1 MDEVMVDCC
10 CLDNDA
16 DHTTLPLPLPPT
28 TFPRPLPPRS
38 CCWTMTEMTGP
49 ALPSCP
55 RPTTCCWTPR
65 LTTCWMVPLL
75 CCLSLVPGSVA
86 AEVLPAV
93 GGAYCGH
100 AADLTLLALCWAT
113 AGGSDFA
120 TLKTSGADDVLGVSP
135 SVGVAAT
142 VAEFGETQLALL
154 AQEEAALRIPLLQ
167 EDVKKIST
175 QLEAV
180 QTLSWLLM
188 DAALY
193 EAKKLSMMKQE
204 RIKLMTRQQV
214 FTDTQKGVCK
224 AIFFLLNTDGV
235 C

>member
-1 MDEVMVDCC
+1 M
-10 CLDNDA
+10 
-16 DHTTLPLPLPPT
+16 PP
-28 TFPRPLPPRS
+28 
-38 CCWTMTEMTGP
+38 
-49 ALPSCP
+49 
-55 RPTTCCWTPR
+55 
-65 LTTCWMVPLL
+65 L
-75 CCLSLVPGSVA
+75 CCLSLVTGAVA

-93 GGAYCGH
+93 RGAYFGH
-100 AADLTLLALCWAT
+100 AADLTLLALGWAT

-180 QTLSWLLM
+180 QMLS
-188 DAALY
+188 
-193 EAKKLSMMKQE
+193 
-204 RIKLMTRQQV
+204 
-214 FTDTQKGVCK
+214 
-224 AIFFLLNTDGV
+224 
-235 C
+235 